1 MQNFFNNDPLLDG
14 FQQQRSQLIEEYR
27 RKVEMQGSRT
37 PLWDKIDNEIAPLT
51 DEQKR
56 VVFDDEDYK
65 AIQVELGQM
74 VQEQILKIVTNYN
87 IMILMVEDFIAI
99 IPQQILK
106 IVKPQIEGTER
117 GKELLSKVYDI
128 AVVAKKK
135 AISETNKEMELFK
148 RWQSY
153 SVAHPEAT
161 YAEFVKSIKKTK

>member
-14 FQQQRSQLIEEYR
+14 FQEQRSQLIEEYR

-74 VQEQILKIVTNYN
+74 VQEQILKIV
-87 IMILMVEDFIAI
+87 
-99 IPQQILK
+99 
-106 IVKPQIEGTER
+106 KPQIEGTER

-161 YAEFVKSIKKTK
+161 YAEFIKSTKKAK

>member
-74 VQEQILKIVTNYN
+74 VQEQILR
-87 IMILMVEDFIAI
+87 
-99 IPQQILK
+99 
-106 IVKPQIEGTER
+106 IVKPQLESSEK

-161 YAEFVKSIKKTK
+161 YAEFIKTTKKAK

>member
-14 FQQQRSQLIEEYR
+14 FQEQRSQLIEEYR

-74 VQEQILKIVTNYN
+74 VQEQILKIV
-87 IMILMVEDFIAI
+87 
-99 IPQQILK
+99 
-106 IVKPQIEGTER
+106 KPQIEGTER

-128 AVVAKKK
+128 AVLAKKK

-161 YAEFVKSIKKTK
+161 YAEFIKSTKKAK

>member
-14 FQQQRSQLIEEYR
+14 FQEQRSQLIEEYR

-74 VQEQILKIVTNYN
+74 VQEQILKIV
-87 IMILMVEDFIAI
+87 
-99 IPQQILK
+99 
-106 IVKPQIEGTER
+106 KPQIEGTER
-117 GKELLSKVYDI
+117 GKELLTKVYDI

-161 YAEFVKSIKKTK
+161 YAEFIKSTKKAK

>member
-56 VVFDDEDYK
+56 VVFEDEDYK

-74 VQEQILKIVTNYN
+74 VQEQILR
-87 IMILMVEDFIAI
+87 
-99 IPQQILK
+99 
-106 IVKPQIEGTER
+106 IVKPQIEGTEK

-128 AVVAKKK
+128 AVLAKKK

-161 YAEFVKSIKKTK
+161 YAEFIKSTKKAK

>member
-56 VVFDDEDYK
+56 VVFEDEDYK
-65 AIQVELGQM
+65 SVQVELGQM
-74 VQEQILKIVTNYN
+74 VQEQILR
-87 IMILMVEDFIAI
+87 
-99 IPQQILK
+99 
-106 IVKPQIEGTER
+106 IVKPQIEGTEK

-128 AVVAKKK
+128 AVLAKKK

-161 YAEFVKSIKKTK
+161 YAEFIKSTKKAK

>member
-74 VQEQILKIVTNYN
+74 VQEQILR
-87 IMILMVEDFIAI
+87 
-99 IPQQILK
+99 
-106 IVKPQIEGTER
+106 IVKPQIEGTEK

-128 AVVAKKK
+128 AVLAKKK

-161 YAEFVKSIKKTK
+161 YAEFIKSTKKAK

>member
-14 FQQQRSQLIEEYR
+14 FQEQRSQLIEEYR

-56 VVFDDEDYK
+56 VVFEDEDYK
-65 AIQVELGQM
+65 SVQVELGQM
-74 VQEQILKIVTNYN
+74 VQE
-87 IMILMVEDFIAI
+87 
-99 IPQQILK
+99 QILK

-128 AVVAKKK
+128 AVLAKKK

-161 YAEFVKSIKKTK
+161 YAEFIKSTKKAK

>member
-74 VQEQILKIVTNYN
+74 VQEQILR
-87 IMILMVEDFIAI
+87 
-99 IPQQILK
+99 
-106 IVKPQIEGTER
+106 IVKPQLESSEK

-128 AVVAKKK
+128 AVLAKKK

-161 YAEFVKSIKKTK
+161 YAEFIKSIKKAK

>member
-1 MQNFFNNDPLLDG
+1 MQNFFNNDPLFDG

-65 AIQVELGQM
+65 AIQVELGQL
-74 VQEQILKIVTNYN
+74 VQEHILR
-87 IMILMVEDFIAI
+87 
-99 IPQQILK
+99 
-106 IVKPQIEGTER
+106 IVKPQIEGTEK

-128 AVVAKKK
+128 AVLAKKK

-161 YAEFVKSIKKTK
+161 YAEFIKTTKKAK